1 MSTFTERYLE
11 RLTLLVETLPVADI
25 ERVTEMLYDAYRRGG
40 RVFVMGNGG
49 SAAAASHFVCDLAK
63 GAIVE
68 GKPRV
73 KALCL
78 TDNVSLLT
86 AWAND
91 TKYTNIFGEI
101 LRNHCEPGDLLIGCT
116 ASGMSP
122 NIINAM
128 RVAHELGAETVALV
142 GYDGGAVIGVVDHA
156 VVIASESITQIEDVQ
171 MLLFHLLAS
180 ALRVRIAE
188 PA

>member
-1 MSTFTERYLE
+1 MSAFTDEYLAKVSIVLAGLPIAAIDEVIDRLFATYER
-11 RLTLLVETLPVADI
+11 
-25 ERVTEMLYDAYRRGG
+25 GNQ
-40 RVFVMGNGG
+40 VFVMGNGG

-73 KALCL
+73 KAFCL
-78 TDNVSLLT
+78 TDNVPLIT

-91 TKYTNIFGEI
+91 THYTNIFGEI
-101 LRNHCEPGDLLIGCT
+101 LRNYCQPGDLLIGCT

-128 RVAHELGAETVALV
+128 RVANDLGADTIALV
-142 GYDGGAVIGVVDHA
+142 GYDGGEVKGVAGHSVI
-156 VVIASESITQIEDVQ
+156 IASDNITQIEDVQ

-180 ALRVRIAE
+180 ALRARIVAD
-188 PA
+188 A

>member
-1 MSTFTERYLE
+1 MVTFTQNYLNRVRE
-11 RLTLLVETLPVADI
+11 LLSHLPMGEIESVVDTLYTTYA
-25 ERVTEMLYDAYRRGG
+25 AG
-40 RVFVMGNGG
+40 RQVFVMGNGG

-78 TDNVSLLT
+78 TDNVPLLT

-91 TKYTNIFGEI
+91 TNYTNTFGEM
-101 LRNHCEPGDLLIGCT
+101 LKNYCMPDDLLVGCT

-128 RVAHELGAETVALV
+128 AVAREFGVHTIALV
-142 GYDGGAVIGVVDHA
+142 GYSGGTVKDIVDQAIVIPSD
-156 VVIASESITQIEDVQ
+156 SITQIEDVQ
-171 MLLFHLLAS
+171 MLLFHLFAS
-180 ALRVRIAE
+180 ALRVRIE
-188 PA
+188 QS

>member
-1 MSTFTERYLE
+1 MTTFTELYLE
-11 RLTLLVETLPVADI
+11 RVTSLVETLPVSDI
-25 ERVTEMLYDAYRRGG
+25 ERAIEMLYDTYQRGG

-78 TDNVSLLT
+78 TDNVPLIT

-91 TKYTNIFGEI
+91 TKYTNVFGEI

-128 RVAHELGAETVALV
+128 RVAKELSADTVALV
-142 GYDGGAVIGVVDHA
+142 GYDGGAVRGIVDHA
-156 VVIASESITQIEDVQ
+156 VVIASDSITQIEDVQ

-180 ALRVRIAE
+180 ALQARIVEA
-188 PA
+188 A

>member
-1 MSTFTERYLE
+1 MATFTESYLGRASE
-11 RLTLLVETLPVADI
+11 LLSRLPVAEI
-25 ERVTEMLYDAYRRGG
+25 ESVVDTLYTAYANGQ

-68 GKPRV
+68 GRARV
-73 KALCL
+73 KAMCL
-78 TDNVSLLT
+78 TDNVPLLT

-91 TKYTNIFGEI
+91 THYTNIFGEV
-101 LRNHCEPGDLLIGCT
+101 LRNFCEPGDLLIGCT

-128 RVAHELGAETVALV
+128 KVAAEMGASTVALV
-142 GYDGGAVIGVVDHA
+142 GYTGGVVKDVVDQA
-156 VVIASESITQIEDVQ
+156 VVIPSDNITQIEDAQ

-180 ALRVRIAE
+180 ALRMRIE
-188 PA
+188 QS

>member
-1 MSTFTERYLE
+1 MTTFTEGYLE
-11 RLTLLVETLPVADI
+11 RVTMLLEILPVADI
-25 ERVTEMLYDAYRRGG
+25 ERVIEMLFDSYTRAA

-78 TDNVSLLT
+78 TDNVPLIT

-91 TKYTNIFGEI
+91 THYTNIFGEI

-116 ASGMSP
+116 ASGQSP

-128 RVAHELGAETVALV
+128 RVANELGANTVALV
-142 GYDGGAVIGVVDHA
+142 GYDGGSVRGIVDHA
-156 VVIASESITQIEDVQ
+156 VVIASDSITQIEDVQ

-180 ALRVRIAE
+180 ALRARIVEA
-188 PA
+188 A